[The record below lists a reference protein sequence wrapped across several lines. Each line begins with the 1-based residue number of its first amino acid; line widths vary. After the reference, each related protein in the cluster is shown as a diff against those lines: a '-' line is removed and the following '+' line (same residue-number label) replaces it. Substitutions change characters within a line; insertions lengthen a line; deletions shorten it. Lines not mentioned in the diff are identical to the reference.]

1 MYISNITIDGF
12 RNINHLDLSLDPKRN
27 LIFGMNGVGKTSV
40 LEAIFLL
47 SFGKSFLT
55 RKKNEMLNHSAEE
68 FIIRLHSRKQ
78 DLVSSISSSFK
89 SKLSLFLDDKKTSIF
104 EINKY
109 LYPVFFSSSDYNLYI
124 ESKPFSRK
132 MIDRFIFGVDTLY
145 IKHLL
150 RYNNILKQ
158 KNSLLKSNRNKPE
171 LDSWNKVFCDL
182 SLNLVGIKMKFVD
195 RLNMEIKE
203 KFGRNLR
210 IGYKPSFDCPE
221 QTLESFFSRL
231 DSVKLSELKYQRSLI
246 GPHLDS
252 FDIFLDNEPL
262 RVYSSGE
269 KKINLLLI
277 YIAFIEMFKK
287 NNHEYPVF
295 MLDDFDTAI
304 DSRNIDYLVRS
315 YPDMQVIATS
325 VNRNTRFENLIELKK
340 EN

>member
-1 MYISNITIDGF
+1 VYISNITIDGF